1 MAVIVGLA
9 GAWLLIILGM
19 LLKGGSIM
27 GILNL
32 PAFLMVVGGTTGVIV
47 ASFGLRSIKDMV
59 TITVSV
65 AMKSQPDRRRERVER
80 LLEFA
85 DIGRRDGL
93 LALDSKLGDLND
105 DEMARGLRMVV
116 DGTDPELI
124 KDILETELDA
134 TEERHARNQKMFS
147 QGGAFAPTI
156 GIMATVL
163 SLVSVLQ
170 HLDQP
175 DTLGPAIS
183 AAFLAT
189 FYGVAAANVG
199 FLPIGNALKNRSE
212 TEMSGRLMLLEG
224 ILSIQ
229 SGDNPRSLA
238 DKLWSFFPPA
248 ERPAGGDGIESPD
261 AQGAAGGEAA

>member
-1 MAVIVGLA
+1 MAVIVGLV
-9 GAWLLIILGM
+9 GAWLLVLIGM

-27 GILNL
+27 GVLNL

-47 ASFGLRSIKDMV
+47 ASFGLRSVKDMA
-59 TITVSV
+59 TLTFGV
-65 AMKSQPDRRRERVER
+65 AMKSEPDRAKERVGR
-80 LLEFA
+80 LVEFA

-93 LALDSKLGDLND
+93 LALEEKLSDLDD

-116 DGTDPELI
+116 DGAEAELI
-124 KDILETELDA
+124 KDIMETEMDG

-147 QGGAFAPTI
+147 QAGAFAPTI

-189 FYGVAAANVG
+189 FYGVAVANVG
-199 FLPIGNALKNRSE
+199 CLPIANALKNRTE
-212 TEMSGRLMLLEG
+212 REMSGRLMLMEG

-229 SGDNPRSLA
+229 SGDNPRALA

-248 ERPAGGDGIESPD
+248 ERPTDDDGDDVDPTDDE
-261 AQGAAGGEAA
+261 GA

>member
-1 MAVIVGLA
+1 MAVIVGLG
-9 GAWLLIILGM
+9 GAWLLVIIGM

-47 ASFGLRSIKDMV
+47 ASFGLRSVKDMV
-59 TITVSV
+59 ALTVGV
-65 AMKSQPDRRRERVER
+65 AMKNAPDRRHERVER
-80 LLEFA
+80 LIEYA

-93 LALDSKLGDLND
+93 LALEEKVGQVD
-105 DEMARGLRMVV
+105 DPELARGIRMVV
-116 DGTDPELI
+116 DGAAPELI
-124 KDILETELDA
+124 KDIMETELDA

-147 QGGAFAPTI
+147 QAGAFAPTI

-189 FYGVAAANVG
+189 FYGVAVANVG
-199 FLPIGNALKNRSE
+199 YLPIANALKNRTEREISE
-212 TEMSGRLMLLEG
+212 RLMLLEG

-229 SGDNPRSLA
+229 SGDNPRALA
-238 DKLWSFFPPA
+238 DKLWSFFPPG
-248 ERPAGGDGIESPD
+248 ERPAEGDGAGDSADPVGE
-261 AQGAAGGEAA
+261 GA